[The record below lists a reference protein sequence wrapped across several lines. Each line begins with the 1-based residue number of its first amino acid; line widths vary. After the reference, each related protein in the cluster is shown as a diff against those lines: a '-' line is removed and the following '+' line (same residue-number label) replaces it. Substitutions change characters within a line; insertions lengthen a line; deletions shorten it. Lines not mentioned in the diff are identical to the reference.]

1 MSDYFFTSF
10 YNQVKDKSWPQIA
23 NYNDFLKLPGTI
35 QEECFQVHH
44 LRDRLDELEDEQYW
58 MSKTWHNIGYQCRD
72 VVYVPVMKCANS
84 YYVDL
89 IHVQNGW
96 KQVKLLELDLD
107 KVHLF
112 GLLLHPLTRRIKGVT
127 EVLGISHQH
136 DYKKVLLLLKQPEFA
151 VFVSHISTLD
161 AHTMP
166 YAFLFG
172 SLLEKI
178 TWIPMDVYTDVEL
191 QQQIKNFVETH
202 GVSIKFPN
210 KVSRINQSDTYKT
223 QCFDELQKIYM
234 QAGSSADFCHMFGK
248 DIALYHRLIESVQS
262 QH

>member
-10 YNQVKDKSWPQIA
+10 YNQVKDDSWPQITT
-23 NYNDFLKLPGTI
+23 YNDFLKLPEAI
-35 QEECFQVHH
+35 QEECFRTHD
-44 LRDRLDELEDEQYW
+44 LRVRLNEIEDEQYW
-58 MSKTWHNIGYQCRD
+58 MSNTWHNIGYQCRD

-89 IHVQNGW
+89 LHVQNGW
-96 KQVKLLELDLD
+96 KQVKLSELDLD

-112 GLLLHPLTRRIKGVT
+112 GLLMHPLTRRIKGVT
-127 EVLGISHQH
+127 EVLAISHQN

-166 YAFLFG
+166 YSFLFG

-178 TWIPMDVYTDVEL
+178 TWIPMDAYTDVEL
-191 QQQIKNFVETH
+191 QQQIKKVVEAH
-202 GVSIKFPN
+202 RVSIRFPDEVN
-210 KVSRINQSDTYKT
+210 RINQSDTYKT

-234 QAGSSADFCHMFGK
+234 QTEPSPDFCHMFSK

-262 QH
+262 